1 MNLLTKYN
9 RLLLLISMLGL
20 FLISC
25 IFYFTFNHYL
35 DKQIDQDLE
44 EETLEVKAYAK
55 QGVFYKANNF
65 EDLIIEYKEVKFLI
79 HKTSLVDTFFYNP
92 IKKYEEAARCL
103 KTYLSINGKNYQVT
117 VIASKFN
124 RNEQAQRISVIIIL
138 PILVLLIIV
147 LLVNRILMKKMWA
160 PFTSLLINIQKFNIN
175 HEHPFEPINT
185 TISEFST
192 LNNAIL
198 ALSEKMKSDYSEIKL
213 FTENAS
219 HEMMTPLAVINAK
232 LDTML
237 QLNLLG
243 DEQAEILND
252 LYKATAKLNKL
263 NQSLILLMKID
274 NTIVSEQEEINV
286 STLLEERIQYFKELI
301 YNRKLTTKFSLMD
314 TKVFENKYLFE
325 ILINNLISNAIRHNI
340 EGGSIE
346 IKLGIDEM
354 IFINTGINKPL
365 EEPIIFE
372 RFYKDPASEGTGLG
386 LSILKQVCIKLGY
399 KLSYQF
405 IGRHSFSIKFKK

>member
-160 PFTSLLINIQKFNIN
+160 PMPWEPPSGKIC
-175 HEHPFEPINT
+175 PFRCPP
-185 TISEFST
+185 
-192 LNNAIL
+192 LN
-198 ALSEKMKSDYSEIKL
+198 
-213 FTENAS
+213 
-219 HEMMTPLAVINAK
+219 
-232 LDTML
+232 
-237 QLNLLG
+237 
-243 DEQAEILND
+243 
-252 LYKATAKLNKL
+252 
-263 NQSLILLMKID
+263 ILLQPTKNGPVQQLPYTMR
-274 NTIVSEQEEINV
+274 TT
-286 STLLEERIQYFKELI
+286 TLLE
-301 YNRKLTTKFSLMD
+301 
-314 TKVFENKYLFE
+314 
-325 ILINNLISNAIRHNI
+325 
-340 EGGSIE
+340 
-346 IKLGIDEM
+346 
-354 IFINTGINKPL
+354 P
-365 EEPIIFE
+365 
-372 RFYKDPASEGTGLG
+372 
-386 LSILKQVCIKLGY
+386 
-399 KLSYQF
+399 
-405 IGRHSFSIKFKK
+405 